1 MTVIDTEVH
10 GGLGGGVEGVP
21 LERLEVEIIGWSGD
35 LAAATARLLELVAAY
50 DRREGWKAWGCR
62 STAHW
67 LSWKC
72 GESLH
77 TAREK
82 VRVARALDNLPFI
95 AESFRAG
102 ELSYSKVRAITRVAC
117 AADDDD
123 WRDIA
128 RNATGA
134 ELDRIVAA
142 VRTSIDRDENRD
154 ARRAFQ
160 RRHARRIAREDG
172 LAEIRIVAPRDV
184 IDTVWATAEMVA
196 SQLIDDAVG
205 GSGRPRREIIDERDG
220 LAALRCDAFHHLAER
235 AVAASP
241 AAAERG
247 DIGRLQLVLDT
258 DFITDVAN
266 AADGADPADGEC
278 TLGGTRVAPEV
289 AMRWSCDIRA
299 SVVVEDGGHVHDEG
313 RNCRTLNRRQ
323 RRALHRRDNGIC
335 RFPGCGATSWLHA
348 HHIVHW
354 TRGGP
359 TDLANLVSL
368 CSFHHH
374 QVHEG
379 GWNVAIIDHAVVWSD
394 PDGIP
399 ATVEPLAGDGTR
411 TTAIDV
417 PVGTIEPNW
426 HNDHLDFA
434 FVIAVIAD
442 HCARA
447 RKRPRGDSP
456 SPVAMQ

>member
-1 MTVIDTEVH
+1 MAGIDTEVH
-10 GGLGGGVEGVP
+10 SEQIGGIEGVP
-21 LERLEVEIIGWSGD
+21 LERLEAEIIGWSGD
-35 LAAATARLLELVAAY
+35 LAAATARLLELVAEY

-62 STAHW
+62 SSAHW

-82 VRVARALDNLPFI
+82 VRVARALDDLPLI

-117 AADDDD
+117 GADDGE

-128 RNATGA
+128 RNATRA
-134 ELDRIVAA
+134 ELDRIVSA
-142 VRTSIDRDENRD
+142 VRNSLDRDENRD

-160 RRHARRIAREDG
+160 RRHARRSTRHDG

-184 IDTVWATAEMVA
+184 IDTVWAASEMVA

-205 GSGRPRREIIDERDG
+205 GSGRTRREIIDERGG
-220 LAALRCDAFHHLAER
+220 LGALRCDAFQHLAER
-235 AVAASP
+235 AAAASP

-258 DFITDVAN
+258 DFVDAVS
-266 AADGADPADGEC
+266 DGSDPVDGEA
-278 TLGGTRVAPEV
+278 TLGGTRIAPEV

-299 SVVVEDGGHVHDEG
+299 SVIIEDGGHVHDEG

-323 RRALHRRDNGIC
+323 RRALHRRDRGIC

-348 HHIVHW
+348 HHIIHW

-359 TDLANLVSL
+359 TDLDNLVSL

-379 GWNVAIIDHAVVWSD
+379 GWNVAIIDNAVVWSD

-399 ATVEPLAGDGTR
+399 ATIEPLTGDGTR
-411 TTAIDV
+411 TAAIDV
-417 PVGTIEPNW
+417 PAGTIEPRW

-434 FVIAVIAD
+434 FVIAVITD
-442 HCARA
+442 HSTQA
-447 RKRPRGDSP
+447 RKRPRGDVFGETSG
-456 SPVAMQ
+456 